1 MECFWNYFG
10 CSNGSESVCEPSSAY
25 QAEKQGEYTLDDD
38 YAMPAAIFDGNC
50 YIDFAEIYQ
59 EIRFLYNT

>member
-50 YIDFAEIYQ
+50 
-59 EIRFLYNT
+59 